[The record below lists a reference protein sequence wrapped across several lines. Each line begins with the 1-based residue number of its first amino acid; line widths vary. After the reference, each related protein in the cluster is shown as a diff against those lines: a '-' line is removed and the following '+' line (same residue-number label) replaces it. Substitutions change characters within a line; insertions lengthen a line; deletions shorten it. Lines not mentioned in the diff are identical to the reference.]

1 MRPSAVTWIFVI
13 CMLCSGAYLSG
24 VASTGDAVESAQER
38 SLLALTNA
46 ERTKAGLS
54 PLRAAPILSRAAR
67 AHAANMAHQQKLDHT
82 LDGKTFAQRIADTG
96 YSASAVGENIAQ
108 AGNDPGEAIAI
119 WMKSP
124 THKDNLLNPGYHE
137 IGVGIAVDAKG
148 LVYYTLI
155 FAAPAMR

>member
-1 MRPSAVTWIFVI
+1 MCPFVTWVFVI
-13 CMLCSGAYLSG
+13 CTLCSGAFLSG
-24 VASTGDAVESAQER
+24 VASAGDAVASAQER
-38 SLLALTNA
+38 SLLALINA
-46 ERTKAGLS
+46 ERTKAKLS

-67 AHAANMAHQQKLDHT
+67 AHAVNMARQQKLDHT
-82 LDGKTFAQRIADTG
+82 LDGKTFAERMADTG
-96 YSASAVGENIAQ
+96 YRTSAIGENIAQ
-108 AGNDPGEAIAI
+108 TGNDPGEAMTI

-124 THKDNLLNPGYHE
+124 AHKDNLLNPGFQE